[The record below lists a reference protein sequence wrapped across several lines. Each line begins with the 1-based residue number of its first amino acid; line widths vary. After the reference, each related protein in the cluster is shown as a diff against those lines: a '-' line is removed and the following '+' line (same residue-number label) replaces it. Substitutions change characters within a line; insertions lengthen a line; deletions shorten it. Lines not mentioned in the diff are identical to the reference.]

1 MATPRAALIIAQA
14 NTKKPLLRFLAIST
28 LAGGLLAAGTAP
40 GSAAPAQN
48 PSTPPATCADIH
60 TANPTAPDGNYD
72 LVDSGKAVPVYCF
85 DMTGTPREYI
95 NLMNTGTN
103 TNFSQYTAGG
113 ASPGTNVRTT
123 FTKLRIDPAT
133 LTVDIGDL
141 TFATS
146 TGSLSHSG
154 TPVTSMPYGVA
165 MSCISP
171 FAAGGAGNIDLTGT
185 PFTVTDGF
193 NVGGFLSSGTATPS
207 PDNKV
212 IDLTG
217 GGFCGWITPNPPMF
231 NPFNPHPGN
240 FVLTL
245 ADSSTATSTTLQVNP
260 NPGQQG
266 TPTNLHAQVSPSTAT
281 GTVEFFDGSTSLG
294 TATVHDGDA
303 ILHTS
308 ALTTGAHT
316 LTATFTPADSMAFGP
331 SSAATTLTV
340 LPRG

>member
-1 MATPRAALIIAQA
+1 MVTPRAALVASKVNIR
-14 NTKKPLLRFLAIST
+14 KPLLRFLAISS
-28 LAGGLLAAGTAP
+28 LAGGFLAAGVAP
-40 GSAAPAQN
+40 GSAAPA
-48 PSTPPATCADIH
+48 PPPPTPPATCADIH
-60 TANPTAPDGNYD
+60 AANPAAPDGNYT
-72 LVDSGKAVPVYCF
+72 LVDGGKAVPVYCF
-85 DMTGTPREYI
+85 DMAGTPREYL
-95 NLMNTGTN
+95 NLANTGTN

-146 TGSLSHSG
+146 TGSLNHGG

-165 MSCISP
+165 MSCTD
-171 FAAGGAGNIDLTGT
+171 AADGVGNIDLTGT
-185 PFTVTDGF
+185 PFSVTDGF
-193 NVGGFLSSGTATPS
+193 NVGGFDASGTAIPS

-231 NPFNPHPGN
+231 NPFNPQPGN

-245 ADSSTATSTTLQVNP
+245 ADSSVPTSTTLQVNP
-260 NPGQQG
+260 NPGKQG
-266 TPTNLHAQVSPSTAT
+266 NPVNLHAQVSPSTAT
-281 GTVEFFDGSTSLG
+281 GTVEFFDGPTSLG
-294 TATVHDGDA
+294 TASVHDGDA

-308 ALTTGAHT
+308 ALTPGTHS
-316 LTATFTPADSMAFGP
+316 LTATFTPTDSTAVGA
-331 SSAATTLTV
+331 STATTTLTV